1 MQKSSERQAK
11 YDALNTKQY
20 RLKLNIKND
29 NDIMEKLAAT
39 GNMQGYIKQLIRKDR
54 ALSPFLR
61 AIMEKGTEGY
71 DLTGIMQQNGQRT
84 AVMSQSG
91 NDGNSVV
98 HIIDNNG
105 SEPEVVEKKH

>member
-39 GNMQGYIKQLIRKDR
+39 GNMQGYIKQLIRKDI

-61 AIMEKGTEGY
+61 AIMEKGSEGY
-71 DLTGIMQQNGQRT
+71 DLTGFTQQDGQRT
-84 AVMSQSG
+84 AEMTRRG
-91 NDGNSVV
+91 HGGNSVV
-98 HIIDNNG
+98 YIVDKNG
-105 SEPEVVEKKH
+105 SEPEFIEKKR